1 MIMMTLKR
9 FRVTNFRSIMD
20 SGWIECDDVTSLVG
34 VNEAG
39 KSNVILALWK
49 LKPVR
54 DGGIDALHD
63 MPTKKYAAWRA
74 SPEKITFISADFE
87 LDGTL
92 VDKVAKLCDCDR
104 AAVSVVNI
112 KRRYDGKYVVSFPN
126 YQKATDIKSSSVA
139 GTVLDARDQLMLLSE
154 KTKAETGIKEK
165 VMNLYDEIL
174 SLLEGKEF
182 LSLSDYET
190 ITELYPSNLVKSA
203 TSEIYP
209 HYTATKNTIEKAF
222 QILHTINPTDNADAR
237 ELMIAEMP
245 SFVYYSNYGNLDAQ
259 IYLPHAIKWLK
270 GEKVDGISNE
280 AKVRTLR
287 VLFDFVKL
295 DPEEVLEL
303 GKDPIRIV
311 EDRYGN
317 EVEKKPTK
325 EEIAAATEQKAARA
339 ILLNSASSE
348 LTSKFKQ
355 RWTRGY
361 KRYKETSGLIEWK
374 ECQIFH
380 SIFT

>member
-222 QILHTINPTDNADAR
+222 QILHQHLN
-237 ELMIAEMP
+237 ELIGHHEGKHQP
-245 SFVYYSNYGNLDAQ
+245 GNRQDDRFGE
-259 IYLPHAIKWLK
+259 LPYH
-270 GEKVDGISNE
+270 
-280 AKVRTLR
+280 
-287 VLFDFVKL
+287 
-295 DPEEVLEL
+295 
-303 GKDPIRIV
+303 GKDPGVPCRRGHSYLCRNLSDLLIHTCKEPAEVSHDTLDQQPFEPFRDSV
-311 EDRYGN
+311 ED
-317 EVEKKPTK
+317 TLHS
-325 EEIAAATEQKAARA
+325 
-339 ILLNSASSE
+339 LLLCE
-348 LTSKFKQ
+348 D
-355 RWTRGY
+355 
-361 KRYKETSGLIEWK
+361 
-374 ECQIFH
+374 
-380 SIFT
+380 